1 MHNYLLTLLL
11 QHNVVN
17 YILQHS
23 MSFKLMHAEVFWQ
36 VKNEQ
41 DCFNNVLRVFV
52 YVPVCVLIHKVVYGG
67 FKKKRIFIHIVL
79 SSTTFKFLLVY

>member
-1 MHNYLLTLLL
+1 MHDYLLTLLL

-41 DCFNNVLRVFV
+41 DCFYNVLRVFV
-52 YVPVCVLIHKVVYGG
+52 DVCVLIHKVVYGG
-67 FKKKRIFIHIVL
+67 FFFKEFSSILFCLLRL
-79 SSTTFKFLLVY
+79 SSFY

>member
-1 MHNYLLTLLL
+1 MHDYLLTLLL

-41 DCFNNVLRVFV
+41 DCFYNVLRVFV
-52 YVPVCVLIHKVVYGG
+52 YVCVLIHKVVYGG
-67 FKKKRIFIHIVL
+67 FF
-79 SSTTFKFLLVY
+79 

>member
-1 MHNYLLTLLL
+1 MQDYLLTLLL

-41 DCFNNVLRVFV
+41 DCFYNVLRVFV
-52 YVPVCVLIHKVVYGG
+52 YVCVLIHKVVYGG

-79 SSTTFKFLLVY
+79 SSTTFKFSLVY

>member
-1 MHNYLLTLLL
+1 MQDYLLTLLL
-11 QHNVVN
+11 QHNVVI

-41 DCFNNVLRVFV
+41 DCFYNVLRVFV
-52 YVPVCVLIHKVVYGG
+52 DVCVLIHKVVYGG
-67 FKKKRIFIHIVL
+67 FFLKRIFIHIVL